1 MLRWRRKTLPLLFII
16 CIVTWLGI
24 QAVLLHRFTT
34 HLASAPGPQ
43 QQLNHDIDNRLSKYN
58 LTFYSHQTRKKSVP
72 DDDRVIAFLHIGKTS
87 GSTLSVNI
95 RRGCHE
101 CCMQACTGRIDGW
114 TPNET
119 IASQRIQSYYHK
131 EYIPH
136 DKLDEITTIVTAVRN
151 PISRFLSAFAY
162 DHPINS
168 RVTNLIHSRQAW
180 EQLSCFPKL
189 SHLVKAA
196 MGHAEIRWN
205 KAHINALR
213 EQAKQANIVQF
224 GKRYKRPK
232 SIQEVVQPINC
243 TELAM
248 MAFSRMQTTAEVHQ
262 TIVNGSH
269 PFVNHMT
276 FDYRQYYQ
284 SMPPEKELF
293 VLRQEHLWKD
303 WQHMNYLLG
312 KDNPKYQNWP
322 AVPPFQRVE
331 RNVSHQYV
339 SQERWKVNGAQEQ
352 RWLCFLL
359 RDEIRTYLMIIMRA
373 VNLNEDDLRNA
384 VSDVDRLCSA

>member
-1 MLRWRRKTLPLLFII
+1 MLRWRRKTLLLLSII
-16 CIVTWLGI
+16 CVVTWLGM

-34 HLASAPGPQ
+34 HLASAPGSQ
-43 QQLNHDIDNRLSKYN
+43 KQLNHDIDNRLSKYN
-58 LTFYSHQTRKKSVP
+58 LTLTSHQARKKIFS

-119 IASQRIQSYYHK
+119 IASQRIKSYYHK

-136 DKLDEITTIVTAVRN
+136 NKLEEITTIVTAVRN

-162 DHPINS
+162 EHPINS

-213 EQAKQANIVQF
+213 EQAKQANMVQF

-232 SIQEVVQPINC
+232 TIQEVVPINC

-248 MAFSRMQTTAEVHQ
+248 TTFGRIETTSEISQ
-262 TIVNGSH
+262 SIVNGSH

-276 FDYRQYYQ
+276 FD
-284 SMPPEKELF
+284 
-293 VLRQEHLWKD
+293 
-303 WQHMNYLLG
+303 
-312 KDNPKYQNWP
+312 
-322 AVPPFQRVE
+322 
-331 RNVSHQYV
+331 
-339 SQERWKVNGAQEQ
+339 
-352 RWLCFLL
+352 
-359 RDEIRTYLMIIMRA
+359 
-373 VNLNEDDLRNA
+373 
-384 VSDVDRLCSA
+384 